1 MAEEIDGLMAIAKA
15 VALTGLSDSTL
26 RRYAYDGK
34 VSSAKIGTRL
44 LIPKSEILRIVTAN
58 LRPRRKDLADK
69 GAVSA

>member
-1 MAEEIDGLMAIAKA
+1 MAEEIDGLVAIAKA

-26 RRYAYDGK
+26 RRYAYEGK

-58 LRPRRKDLADK
+58 LRPRRKEL
-69 GAVSA
+69 GGEAVSA